1 MVMNDSCWGE
11 EEEELER
18 KTRAK
23 PGAGTGIVHVL
34 RSRSQVM
41 VVRLSLPRKR
51 PSTVKSLPR
60 VWKKKKKRNC
70 LLVIF
75 LCLRKGIFFFT

>member
-1 MVMNDSCWGE
+1 MDINESCGGEEEE

-34 RSRSQVM
+34 RTASQVM
-41 VVRLSLPRKR
+41 VIRLRLPRKR

-60 VWKKKKKRNC
+60 VWKKKKRN
-70 LLVIF
+70 F
-75 LCLRKGIFFFT
+75 LC